1 MFIMN
6 NVDIEDTLQDI
17 DKTKIRT
24 AIQLHTPIEVTTY
37 TLPRNMEVYIHDVLN
52 DFLAECHQEHMTEYL
67 NFCLGE
73 LLTNSKKANT
83 KRIYFKEKNLDINNE
98 DEYNLGMLTFKE
110 DTLTNIQHYLEEQ
123 KKAGLY
129 IKFRIQQ
136 NDEFIRIE
144 IRNNCT
150 LTSFE
155 KSRIQEKLDTAQQ
168 YENIEEVMT
177 QVLDQTEGAGLGI
190 IIIILMLS
198 KIGLS
203 KSNYKVIS
211 TEKETIT
218 SIDLPL
224 NSEIKADV
232 ESLARDFNDNITSIP
247 VVKKNFDV
255 LKTALQKEPMDSQE
269 IVNLISHDVTLSLL
283 LLKNSIAKNPE
294 STDYK
299 TAIEQLGQEKLK
311 SIFSETNSEVRILE
325 DSDTTDD
332 FDFWKHSYKVAFFTY
347 NLAKNVPGKFATPE
361 ELFIYG
367 LFHDIACVFTEYATG
382 GQKILI
388 EQKALLLDM
397 DETVVKMFYNN
408 SLHSKSGSLLM
419 ESWGFPKQFQTAIKY
434 HNDPSHAPDEAKEII
449 YYIYLAD
456 IIQYYLKGMVQFYQ
470 LNEEVL
476 EYFKI
481 DSEEKLKY
489 FINCMEEGLK

>member
-1 MFIMN
+1 MN
-6 NVDIEDTLQDI
+6 NVDVEDTLQNI
-17 DKTKIRT
+17 DREKIKT

-37 TLPRNMEVYIHDVLN
+37 TLPRNMELYIHDVLN
-52 DFLAECHQEHMTEYL
+52 GFLEECHQEHMTEYL

-98 DEYNLGMLTFKE
+98 DDYNLGMLTFKE

-136 NDEFIRIE
+136 NDEYIKIE

-150 LTSFE
+150 LTAFE
-155 KSRIQEKLDTAQQ
+155 QERIQEKLDTAQQ

-177 QVLDQTEGAGLGI
+177 KVLDQTEGAGLGI

-211 TEKETIT
+211 TAKETIT

-224 NSEIKADV
+224 NSEIKADI
-232 ESLARDFNDNITSIP
+232 ESLAVDFNDNISSIP
-247 VVKKNFDV
+247 VVRKNFDE
-255 LKTALQKEPMDSQE
+255 LKTALYKNPMDTQE
-269 IVNLISHDVTLSLL
+269 IVDLFCHDATLSLL
-283 LLKNSIAKNPE
+283 LLKNSLAQNPE
-294 STDYK
+294 VVDFA

-311 SIFSETNSEVRILE
+311 NIFSENNKEIRLLE
-325 DSDTTDD
+325 DSDSDD
-332 FDFWKHSYKVAFFTY
+332 NFDFWSHSYKVAFFTF
-347 NLAKNVPGKFATPE
+347 NLSKNFPCKVATPE
-361 ELFIYG
+361 ELFIYA
-367 LFHDIACVFTEYATG
+367 LFHDIACVFTQYATNA
-382 GQKILI
+382 QKMLI
-388 EQKALLLDM
+388 DQKALLLDM
-397 DETVVKMFYNN
+397 DENVLKLFYHN
-408 SLHSKSGSLLM
+408 SIHAKSGSWLL
-419 ESWGFPKQFQTAIKY
+419 EKWGFPKRFQMAVQY
-434 HNDPSHAPDEAKEII
+434 HNDPAHAPDELKELI

-456 IIQYYLKGMVQFYQ
+456 IIQYYQQGKVLYYQ
-470 LNEEVL
+470 LNESAL
-476 EYFKI
+476 EYFGI
-481 DSEEKLKY
+481 DSEDKLKY
-489 FINCMEEGLK
+489 FVGRMEADFQ